1 MTFGLGWGGVPFEPG
16 RSKVF
21 LLKAFVSAVDKDVLH
36 FVVNSSLAI
45 CIGLRAAKGRSEV
58 GLGSVDRGGS
68 CWW

>member
-36 FVVNSSLAI
+36 FVVNSSLAVHI
-45 CIGLRAAKGRSEV
+45 VAHGYRVE
-58 GLGSVDRGGS
+58 
-68 CWW
+68 